1 MINQNLKKYIEQ
13 NILPIY
19 QKLDKAHSG
28 NHVYDVINKS
38 FEIAKDFDVNLDMV
52 YTIAAFHDIGL
63 IEERERHH
71 LIGGKMLEDDLFI
84 QSLFSK
90 EDLCIMKEAVE
101 DHRASSKTPP
111 RSIYGKIICEADRSD
126 TMDIVIERTILFRMK
141 NNESFESIYPD
152 VLKHIQDKY
161 GENGYLKV
169 WLKTKGTTEM
179 LTDIRGLL
187 QNEIE
192 FKKYAEKIYEKI
204 KINGVSN
211 D

>member
-1 MINQNLKKYIEQ
+1 
-13 NILPIY
+13 
-19 QKLDKAHSG
+19 
-28 NHVYDVINKS
+28 
-38 FEIAKDFDVNLDMV
+38 
-52 YTIAAFHDIGL
+52 
-63 IEERERHH
+63 
-71 LIGGKMLEDDLFI
+71 
-84 QSLFSK
+84 
-90 EDLCIMKEAVE
+90 
-101 DHRASSKTPP
+101 SSKTPP

-126 TMDIVIERTILFRMK
+126 TMDTVIERTILFRMK
-141 NNESFESIYPD
+141 NNESFESIYLD